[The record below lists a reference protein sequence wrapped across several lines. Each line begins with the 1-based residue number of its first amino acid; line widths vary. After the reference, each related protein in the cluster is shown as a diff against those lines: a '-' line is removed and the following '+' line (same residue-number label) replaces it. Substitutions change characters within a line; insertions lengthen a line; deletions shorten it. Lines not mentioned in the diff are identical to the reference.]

1 MHPELINDIAS
12 QRRDEIHVVAS
23 RAAKARRARAMRAR
37 PLRHASALPPSDT
50 SARGWHTSVRLVLGR
65 RGGSAL
71 RV

>member
-23 RAAKARRARAMRAR
+23 SAAKARRARAMRATAATR
-37 PLRHASALPPSDT
+37 VRTPPSDT
-50 SARGWHTSVRLVLGR
+50 AARGWHTSVWLVSGR